1 MNMLSRK
8 TPLNRTSIRK
18 AAAQTMVVADRE
30 ERLRRS
36 AEATLEQAVTRKA
49 SMPNAVSVRPVPKHE
64 YVRSKALREAYRL
77 IPCQHCDRDDGTV
90 CCAHANSQ
98 AFGKG
103 FGIKADDNRGASL
116 CAQCHVPLLDQ
127 GSKLTKEERRVIF
140 WSAHVRSVRML
151 MARGLWPAGVPV
163 PDITA
168 PPW

>member
-1 MNMLSRK
+1 MSSLSRK
-8 TPLNRTSIRK
+8 TPLKRTPMRRP
-18 AAAQTMVVADRE
+18 AAAAPAATDRE
-30 ERLRRS
+30 ERLRAR
-36 AEATLEQAVTRKA
+36 AEATMAQAVTRKVSMVPA
-49 SMPNAVSVRPVPKHE
+49 SSAAPIQKRE

-103 FGIKADDNRGASL
+103 AGIKADDNRGASL
-116 CAQCHVPLLDQ
+116 CAACHVPILDQ
-127 GSKLTKEERRVIF
+127 GSKLSKADRREMF
-140 WSAHVRSVRML
+140 WAAHVRTVKML
-151 MARGLWPAGVPV
+151 VARGLWPPGVPV

>member
-1 MNMLSRK
+1 MSMLSRK
-8 TPLNRTSIRK
+8 TPMKRTSIRR
-18 AAAQTMVVADRE
+18 AAAPAPVVADRE
-30 ERLRRS
+30 ERLRRR
-36 AEATLEQAVTRKA
+36 AEATLAQAVTRKV
-49 SMPNAVSVRPVPKHE
+49 SMVPAVTAAPIPKRE

-103 FGIKADDNRGASL
+103 TGIKADDNRGASL

-127 GSKLTKEERRVIF
+127 GSKLTKAERRAIF
-140 WSAHVRSVRML
+140 WAAHVRSVRIL
-151 MARGLWPAGVPV
+151 VARGLWPVGVPV
-163 PDITA
+163 PDITS

>member
-1 MNMLSRK
+1 MIAPGRK
-8 TPLNRTSIRK
+8 TALKRTPMRRPG
-18 AAAQTMVVADRE
+18 ALAPGVEDRE
-30 ERLRRS
+30 ERLRAR
-36 AEATLEQAVTRKA
+36 AEAIMAQAVTRNVSMVPA
-49 SMPNAVSVRPVPKHE
+49 STAAPIPKRE

-103 FGIKADDNRGASL
+103 AGIKADDNRGASL

-127 GSKLTKEERRVIF
+127 GSKLTKAERRAMF
-140 WSAHVRSVRML
+140 WAAHVRSVRIL
-151 MARGLWPAGVPV
+151 VARGLWPVGVPV
-163 PDITA
+163 PDITS